1 MRILVVSDT
10 HGDLYS
16 LQKAVMRQPTAE
28 VVIHCGDGEE
38 QAQWIRD
45 NFKDKM
51 VISVKGNCDWGSS
64 LNAIEEITLE
74 GKKILITHGHL
85 FNAKLTLQNLYYE
98 AKDKKADILCFG
110 HTHIPKEIYED
121 GIYMFNPGSCCGYNA
136 TYGYID
142 ITPQGIVTNIL
153 KVM

>member
-10 HGDLYS
+10 HGDLYT
-16 LQKAVMRQPTAE
+16 LQKAVMRQPAAE

-38 QAQWIRD
+38 QAQWIKD

-51 VISVKGNCDWGSS
+51 VIAVKGNCDWGSK
-64 LNAIEEITLE
+64 LNAIEEITIE
-74 GKKILITHGHL
+74 GKKILVTHGHL
-85 FNAKLTLQNLYYE
+85 FNAKFTLQNLYYE

-110 HTHIPKEIYED
+110 HTHIPTEIYED

-142 ITPQGIVTNIL
+142 ITPQGIVTNVL
-153 KVM
+153 KIE